1 MSSRTFRTAFRAMG
15 TDWWI
20 SCDVPHLLRAAE
32 AQVRRLEAR
41 LSRFRAGSALTRLN
55 LAREVRDA
63 TLAAATRSALALRA
77 ETGGAFDPTLGAR
90 LASLGYDRAFVAV
103 GRPAPAAPC
112 PRGEPLRVTVRGDR
126 VRLEGPGALDLGGI
140 AKGWAVDRVLERLRR
155 GGARRGLVDGG
166 GDLGAFGGPWRV
178 GAGDGLVIE
187 VGDGAVATSSV
198 LVRRW
203 RDADG
208 VPLHHVL
215 DPRTGHPARATIDTA
230 TVSAADA
237 ATADGLAT
245 ALLVDPARVVAR
257 LPALGARAALRDHD
271 GRWWTTA
278 DWSDAA

>member
-1 MSSRTFRTAFRAMG
+1 MG

-20 SCDVPHLLRAAE
+20 ICDAPRLLPAAE
-32 AQVRRLEAR
+32 AQVRRLEAC

-63 TLAAATRSALALRA
+63 TLAAVTRAALALQV

-90 LASLGYDRAFVAV
+90 LASLGYDRPFAAI
-103 GRPAPAAPC
+103 GRPAPAGPA
-112 PRGEPLRVTVRGDR
+112 PRGEPLRVTVRDDR

-140 AKGWAVDRVLERLRR
+140 AKGWTVDRVLERLRH
-155 GGARRGLVDGG
+155 GGARSALVDGG
-166 GDLGAFGGPWRV
+166 GDIGAFGGPWRL
-178 GAGDGLVIE
+178 GAGDGLVVE
-187 VGDGAVATSSV
+187 VGDGALATSSA

-215 DPRTGHPARATIDTA
+215 DPRTSAPARAEIDTA
-230 TVSAADA
+230 TVSAPDA

-245 ALLVDPARVVAR
+245 ALLVDPARVVAL
-257 LPALGARAALRDHD
+257 LPALGARAALRGHD